1 MGFHKAGLVSIGAF
15 VENELCNYLDKLAEE
30 RGFLTRS
37 DAIRATIREHRAEFS
52 KRIDRNKALTPLNVN
67 VTVNDNHQG
76 FLRKKNVNEIS
87 SEKK

>member
-37 DAIRATIREHRAEFS
+37 DAIRAIIREHRAVFS
-52 KRIDRNKALTPLNVN
+52 DTIDRNQALTPLDVA
-67 VTVNDNHQG
+67 VNDNHQG
-76 FLRKKNVNEIS
+76 FLHKKNVNEMRGKI
-87 SEKK
+87 

>member
-37 DAIRATIREHRAEFS
+37 DTIRVIIREHMAVFS
-52 KRIDRNKALTPLNVN
+52 KRIDGSKALTPLNDM
-67 VTVNDNHQG
+67 VNDNPHCG
-76 FLRKKNVNEIS
+76 RKRV
-87 SEKK
+87 